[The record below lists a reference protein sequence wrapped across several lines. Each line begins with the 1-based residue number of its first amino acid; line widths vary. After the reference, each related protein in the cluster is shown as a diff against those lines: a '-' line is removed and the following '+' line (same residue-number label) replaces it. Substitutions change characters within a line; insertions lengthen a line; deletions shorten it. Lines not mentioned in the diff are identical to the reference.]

1 MIENQKQKKAI
12 QAIQDLIVK
21 ARNFSCQNMS
31 YERLAEFLDDLE
43 YLPSLIVED
52 KDNTTLFEDYLR
64 DICDR
69 NCCMDVFI
77 RYEKR

>member
-1 MIENQKQKKAI
+1 MIENQKQRKAI
-12 QAIQDLIVK
+12 QAIQELIVK
-21 ARNFSCQNMS
+21 ARNYSYQNMP
-31 YERLAEFLDDLE
+31 YERLAVFLDDLE

-52 KDNTTLFEDYLR
+52 KDNTILFEDNLR